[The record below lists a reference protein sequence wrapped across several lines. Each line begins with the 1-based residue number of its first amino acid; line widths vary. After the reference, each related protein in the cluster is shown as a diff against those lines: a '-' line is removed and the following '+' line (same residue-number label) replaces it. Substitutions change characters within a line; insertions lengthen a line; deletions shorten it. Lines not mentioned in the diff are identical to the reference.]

1 MPQTPQ
7 IFIAYSRKDSA
18 FLDELRVQLTPLERS
33 GKVKIWYDGKIEP
46 GVVWE
51 TAIKENLHMADLIL
65 MLVSADAIASDY
77 FYDKEMADAMA
88 RHAAGTARVV
98 PLIVRPCAWQATPL
112 GELQALPKD
121 GKPVT
126 TWADRDEAYANA
138 VASLMTTLDNIRMQ
152 RIAAIE
158 KMEQERQ
165 HAEAETRRE
174 AEARFAA
181 VQETERRQK
190 EQEQQTAQQR
200 EVEAQRQLDAAEA
213 ERRRQQ
219 AEAARLQKIQAAQ
232 QQKEAAAKRRE
243 QQMAVLSQRLRSPW
257 TWGIGLA
264 GILILIIGNWVCNRP
279 SAPSQQHMQ
288 VDNNAGGGDT
298 TYPDP
303 AVAEVSKTLVQNT
316 PLHPEPK
323 KQTPPADKKK
333 NSNQSGSNPD
343 KDKDG
348 IPDKEDDC
356 PEVKGVKKNKGCP
369 ETKPVED
376 QEIYKVV
383 DTPPQYPGGEAA
395 MLKFIYQQLQYPAI
409 AKENGVQGT
418 VIISFI
424 VEKDG
429 RVSNATIL
437 RDIGGGC
444 GAEGLRILTLMPK
457 WSPGKKNGA
466 AVRTQ
471 FNLPLKFRLE

>member
-1 MPQTPQ
+1 MPQPPQ

-51 TAIKENLHMADLIL
+51 TAIKENLHAADIIL

-98 PLIVRPCAWQATPL
+98 PLILRPCAWQATPL

-126 TWADRDEAYANA
+126 SWADRDEAYANA

-152 RIAAIE
+152 RIADIE
-158 KMEQERQ
+158 RLEQERQ

-174 AEARFAA
+174 AEARLAA

-200 EVEAQRQLDAAEA
+200 QLEAQRQIDAAEA

-219 AEAARLQKIQAAQ
+219 AETARLQKAQAVR
-232 QQKEAAAKRRE
+232 QQKEAAAKQRE
-243 QQMAVLSQRLRSPW
+243 QQMAALSRGLRSPW
-257 TWGIGLA
+257 IWGTALA
-264 GILILIIGNWVCNRP
+264 GILILIVGNWVCNKPPTP
-279 SAPSQQHMQ
+279 SNQKEQQAI
-288 VDNNAGGGDT
+288 NAVPDT
-298 TYPDP
+298 TYPVAIDNPKSLPPETKVQQETKVQSPPTAQKKDP
-303 AVAEVSKTLVQNT
+303 
-316 PLHPEPK
+316 
-323 KQTPPADKKK
+323 KQSA
-333 NSNQSGSNPD
+333 PD
-343 KDKDG
+343 PDTDKDG
-348 IPDKEDDC
+348 IPDRNDAC
-356 PEVKGVKKNKGCP
+356 PSVKGLKTNKGCP
-369 ETKPVED
+369 EE
-376 QEIYKVV
+376 QEEVYRLT
-383 DTPPQYPGGEAA
+383 DEPPQYPGGEAA
-395 MLKFIYQQLQYPAI
+395 MLQFIYRQLQYPAL

-424 VEKDG
+424 VDRDGSIYNEK
-429 RVSNATIL
+429 VV

-444 GAEGLRILTLMPK
+444 GAEGLRVVRKMPK
-457 WSPGKKNGA
+457 WSPGKKNGV

-471 FNLPLKFRLE
+471 FNLPVKFKLE